1 MNTIETTTNNTMN
14 TEPETID
21 VTPTWEAATQMLL
34 LIIKDADNDEAKREA
49 EDELLRMASLLDEL
63 KI

>member
-1 MNTIETTTNNTMN
+1 MN